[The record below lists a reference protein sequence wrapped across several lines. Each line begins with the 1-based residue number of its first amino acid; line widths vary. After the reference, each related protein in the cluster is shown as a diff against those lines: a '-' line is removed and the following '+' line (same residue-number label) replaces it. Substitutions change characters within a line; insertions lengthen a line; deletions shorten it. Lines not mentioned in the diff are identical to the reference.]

1 MFLIG
6 VNGFWYSD
14 IKKGIK
20 DYDLNWFMIWFEVR
34 LEIIIDVCFNS
45 FKGFFRK
52 WIIEC
57 KFFEMSRK
65 VEVLGWLRYKYWIFY

>member
-1 MFLIG
+1 
-6 VNGFWYSD
+6 
-14 IKKGIK
+14 
-20 DYDLNWFMIWFEVR
+20 MIWFEVR

>member
-1 MFLIG
+1 
-6 VNGFWYSD
+6 
-14 IKKGIK
+14 
-20 DYDLNWFMIWFEVR
+20 MIWFEVR

-57 KFFEMSRK
+57 KFFEMRIESWSIGLIK
-65 VEVLGWLRYKYWIFY
+65 I